1 LKSAYKFLVDPPIF
15 VHVSRGCVCLPV
27 LSFADIAGE
36 VPSTPRPEDLP
47 AASGGSVLFREIH
60 KNAWLKRLPSTDKK
74 TALSSSKVCHNMDI
88 ITNNTIINIH

>member
-1 LKSAYKFLVDPPIF
+1 MKSAYKSLVDPPTF
-15 VHVSRGCVCLPV
+15 VHVSRGCVCFPV

-74 TALSSSKVCHNMDI
+74 TALSSSKV
-88 ITNNTIINIH
+88 